1 MADSSDIK
9 EILESIQD
17 TFISQNSEI
26 IEKKNRLMTYLG
38 EYKEEIDSINQILQK
53 KLTIISFTKALQVL
67 DQEEIE
73 LLLIIAK
80 SKTKKEVY
88 RKGFNNAD
96 PYDAD
101 SWDIIEILESLNLIT
116 VHRDNKTSTVKLFE
130 CLVPM
135 NIINETLIMNP
146 SKKISR
152 N

>member
-1 MADSSDIK
+1 MANSLDIK
-9 EILESIQD
+9 EILKSIQD
-17 TFISQNSEI
+17 TFTSQNVEI
-26 IEKKNRLMTYLG
+26 IEKKNKLMAYLG
-38 EYKEEIDSINQILQK
+38 EYKEEIDAINQILQK

-80 SKTKKEVY
+80 SKTKKEIY

-101 SWDIIEILESLNLIT
+101 SWSIIDLLESLNLIM
-116 VHRDNKTSTVKLFE
+116 VHRDTKTSSVKLIE

-135 NIINETLIMNP
+135 NLINETLI
-146 SKKISR
+146 IE
-152 N
+152 